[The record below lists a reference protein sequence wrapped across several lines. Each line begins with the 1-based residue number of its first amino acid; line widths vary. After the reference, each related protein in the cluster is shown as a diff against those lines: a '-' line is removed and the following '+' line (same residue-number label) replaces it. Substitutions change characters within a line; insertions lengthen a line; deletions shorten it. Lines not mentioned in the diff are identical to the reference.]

1 MRYPTEE
8 FSPEERA
15 ILAPHFTNLDR
26 PVFALVNL
34 P

>member
-1 MRYPTEE
+1 MLSATEDFSVDEEANLKRYFP
-8 FSPEERA
+8 
-15 ILAPHFTNLDR
+15 NLDR